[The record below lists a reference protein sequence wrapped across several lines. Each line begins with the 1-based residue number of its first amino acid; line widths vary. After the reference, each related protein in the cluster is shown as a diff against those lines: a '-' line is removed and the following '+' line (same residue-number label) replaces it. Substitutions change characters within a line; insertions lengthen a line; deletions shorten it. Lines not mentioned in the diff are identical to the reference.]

1 MNQLNK
7 HGTIPQ
13 NINNSENCGAPY
25 FAIKRIRNIGG
36 QCTKIFKYIY
46 DALKK
51 VVLSSVK
58 SSAYW
63 ILKKMEEASDEIQKH
78 MEVSWDETIIQ
89 AIKQ

>member
-1 MNQLNK
+1 MWSTLFRHETDTK
-7 HGTIPQ
+7 
-13 NINNSENCGAPY
+13 Y
-25 FAIKRIRNIGG
+25 WG